1 MYHFLSH
8 LRLFPTQQREL
19 RSIDKPGQHPHE
31 LNPFWKEGGSG
42 LPDENHA
49 SDKMSKSAVGDGGRN
64 WILRSYKRALEQAE
78 AENKSLEEI
87 AIKRWGSLE
96 KLHALLQSAGI
107 DPSNPDH
114 STSKKYLYSSHST
127 DHQSKDEDGNRS
139 HHDSQRMDDHVGKK
153 RSHHVSHRKDDHED
167 RKRSH
172 HDSHRR
178 DDHKEKRNHS
188 HSSDDQGDRNMSR
201 HDSNHRSGRR
211 LESKGIFLKPGEG
224 NSKPTVKYEK
234 ESQNWRIP
242 SNTDEKVTPRRELSQ
257 TATNSTGSETKDTL
271 ISLEC
276 SPQPITDAQLNT
288 LGAKLVKAE
297 MMGDTEKIDKLK
309 HELDKLR
316 KLKESQDS
324 RGSKVE
330 EEKKVEVRE
339 TVVLTTTD
347 RFGRERPFEF
357 PSRISR
363 PSSGAQKSSHSKKGR
378 REKYFVDDD
387 RYSLQDLV
395 EQERKVTAEETHAAI
410 ARMASKFA
418 PATNSNEVVDDVLDS
433 KLSLSVNEAK
443 EQEKQKH
450 RAMLESR
457 AMTEILSKCQFCFD
471 TPNFNKNLLIAVG
484 IGVYLAVPSHQSI
497 TEGHCWLVP
506 VEHTTCALQMD
517 ENVWSEIQIF
527 QKGLT
532 RMFADRDMDVIFTE
546 MYSHS
551 KRKSHM
557 YIECIPLPKD
567 EGSLAPMY
575 FKKAILESD
584 EEWSQNK
591 KLIDTRGKGVRSSVP
606 AGLPYFFVDFG
617 MGGGYAH
624 IIEDTAKFPHYFAK
638 EVIGGLLDVEPCLW
652 LKPPKENF
660 ENQKSKACKFSDW
673 WGPYDWTHKLKN

>member
-1 MYHFLSH
+1 M
-8 LRLFPTQQREL
+8 Q
-19 RSIDKPGQHPHE
+19 SIDQPGQHPRE
-31 LNPFWKEGGSG
+31 LNPFWKEGGTG
-42 LPDENHA
+42 LPDENCS
-49 SDKMSKSAVGDGGRN
+49 SDKTSESSVGDGGRS

-96 KLHALLQSAGI
+96 KLHALLQSSGI

-114 STSKKYLYSSHST
+114 STSRKKYLYSSHSA
-127 DHQSKDEDGNRS
+127 DHQRKDAVENRS
-139 HHDSQRMDDHVGKK
+139 HHA
-153 RSHHVSHRKDDHED
+153 SHSRDDHEG
-167 RKRSH
+167 RKRLCHDSRRRDDHEGRKRLH

-178 DDHKEKRNHS
+178 DD
-188 HSSDDQGDRNMSR
+188 QGDGNIL
-201 HDSNHRSGRR
+201 HYDSHHRSGRKPG
-211 LESKGIFLKPGEG
+211 SKGIFLKPGEG
-224 NSKPTVKYEK
+224 NSKSAVKNER

-242 SNTDEKVTPRRELSQ
+242 SNTDEKVTPRREVSQ
-257 TATNSTGSETKDTL
+257 IAIDSADSETKDTL
-271 ISLEC
+271 IDPEC
-276 SPQPITDAQLNT
+276 SPQPVTDAQLNT

-309 HELDKLR
+309 CELDKLR

-324 RGSKVE
+324 QGSMAE
-330 EEKKVEVRE
+330 EKKKVEVKG

-357 PSRISR
+357 PSCVSGA
-363 PSSGAQKSSHSKKGR
+363 SSGSQKSSHSKKGT
-378 REKYFVDDD
+378 REKYFADDD

-395 EQERKVTAEETHAAI
+395 EQERKMTPEETYATI
-410 ARMASKFA
+410 ARMASKFV
-418 PATNSNEVVDDVLDS
+418 PATNSDEVVDDVLDC
-433 KLSLSVNEAK
+433 KVSLSVNEAK
-443 EQEKQKH
+443 EQEKQKQ

-457 AMTEILSKCQFCFD
+457 AMVEILSKCQFCFD
-471 TPNFNKNLLIAVG
+471 TPYFNKHLLIAVG

-497 TEGHCWLVP
+497 IEGHCWLVP

-591 KLIDTRGKGVRSSVP
+591 KLIDTRSKGLRNSVP

-617 MGGGYAH
+617 LDGGYAH

-638 EVIGGLLDVEPCLW
+638 EVIGGLLDVEPRLW

-660 ENQKSKACKFSDW
+660 ENQKSKAQKFSDW
-673 WGPYDWTHKLKN
+673 WGPYDWTCKLKN